1 MNLNLPLLLPTGE
14 AVPLSSFFTADRLLL
29 VFLRHLA

>member
-1 MNLNLPLLLPTGE
+1 MNLNLPLLLPTGD
-14 AVPLSSFFTADRLLL
+14 AVPLSSFLTADKLLV